1 MNAAL
6 PNEPKV
12 LDLLRNNRVSFAALF
27 GSRAKGE
34 YAAESDFDLLIEFE
48 PDASASFFRMAGMQ
62 RDLEHLLHKPV
73 DLVTTGGLHPLMKQ
87 RVMDSL
93 KVLYDQRKG

>member
-1 MNAAL
+1 MIFSICMNAAV

-48 PDASASFFRMAGMQ
+48 GDDSVWFLGSAGMQ
-62 RDLEHLLHKPV
+62 RDLKHLLHNPV
-73 DLVTTGGLHPLMKQ
+73 DLVTTGGLLPLMKQ

-93 KVLYDQRKG
+93 